1 MKRGRKSTGVKEIAE
16 KLNISPSTVS
26 VVLNGQ
32 GRELRISRD
41 TQDRVWSAAE
51 EYGFCRREGVLPGR
65 AGRVYASRAV
75 VTIFMPYMTDIKVAS
90 RILYGFQKAIVEG
103 GLDVKVVMQTF
114 LVGELYRYA
123 DEISSHVCD
132 GAIILGM
139 EESDLSFLRE
149 NDFDIPVLLFNRV
162 TEKYSTVYVD
172 DYEVGNKVA
181 RLFKARGHKNVGLVL
196 PVQRGKSGNMRKLGF
211 LDGCRECGLDMN
223 PLYICEDILH
233 VNGGKNAVDELI
245 ARCERAGV
253 CLPTAMFVFITEMTV
268 GVMHELALNG
278 IRVPENMEIVSYG
291 DNFMEEQ
298 MLPSVTAVK
307 MEVEEMGKKCLET
320 VMQLI
325 QSGAR
330 EPSVSLFPT
339 PLIVRMSCGGF
350 PE

>member
-16 KLNISPSTVS
+16 RLNISPSTVS
-26 VVLNGQ
+26 IVLNGQ
-32 GRELRISRD
+32 GRELRISKD
-41 TQDRVWSAAE
+41 TQNKVWSVAE
-51 EYGFCRREGVLPGR
+51 EYGFCKREGLLSEKSGQARMP
-65 AGRVYASRAV
+65 RVV
-75 VTIFMPYMTDIKVAS
+75 VTVFMPFMTDIKVVS

-103 GLDVKVVMQTF
+103 GLEVKIVMQTF
-114 LVGELYRYA
+114 LVGELYKYA
-123 DEISSHVCD
+123 DEISGRVCD

-139 EESDLSFLRE
+139 EEGDVSFLRE
-149 NDFDIPVLLFNRV
+149 NNFDVPVLLFNRV

-196 PVQRGKSGNMRKLGF
+196 PAQRGKAGNMRKLGF
-211 LDGCRECGLDMN
+211 LDGCQECGLDIN

-245 ARCERAGV
+245 ARCEKAGV
-253 CLPTAMFVFITEMTV
+253 VLPTAMFVFITEMTV

-298 MLPSVTAVK
+298 MFPSVTAVK
-307 MEVEEMGKKCLET
+307 MEVEEMGKRCLEII
-320 VMQLI
+320 VQLI
-325 QSGAR
+325 RLGTK

-339 PLIVRMSCGGF
+339 PLVVRMSCGGF